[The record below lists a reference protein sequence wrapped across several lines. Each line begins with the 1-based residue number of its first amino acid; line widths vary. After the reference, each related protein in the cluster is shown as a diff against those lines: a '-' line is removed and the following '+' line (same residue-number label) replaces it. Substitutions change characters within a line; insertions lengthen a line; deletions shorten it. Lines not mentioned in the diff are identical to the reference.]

1 LTPINLVGY
10 GIELIVLGIILGIFV
25 WLAGKAL
32 GAPKATYYH
41 GILTVVSAI
50 ILRDIIGYFLLGW
63 IAKIAELLVV
73 LLLIRYFFA
82 AGWLRAI
89 VIAIL
94 ALVIGIIIT
103 LVLIAILSLI
113 GFTFLSSTLKGLGS
127 EHTTQPTCHY
137 RCHH

>member
-10 GIELIVLGIILGIFV
+10 AIELIVVGIILGIFV

-50 ILRDIIGYFLLGW
+50 ILRDIIGYFLSGW
-63 IAKIAELLVV
+63 IARIAEVLVV
-73 LLLIRYFFA
+73 LLLIRHFFGV
-82 AGWLRAI
+82 GWLRAI

-94 ALVIGIIIT
+94 AVVIGIIIT
-103 LVLIAILSLI
+103 LILVVILPLI
-113 GFTFLSSTLKGLGS
+113 GLAFLGSTLKGLIPGI
-127 EHTTQPTCHY
+127 
-137 RCHH
+137 